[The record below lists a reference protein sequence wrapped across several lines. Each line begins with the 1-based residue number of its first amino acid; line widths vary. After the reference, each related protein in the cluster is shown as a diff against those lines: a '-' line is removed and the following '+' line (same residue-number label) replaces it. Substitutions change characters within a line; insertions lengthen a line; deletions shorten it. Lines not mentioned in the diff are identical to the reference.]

1 MKLSKIAQN
10 LFVMMLTVS
19 LANCCFAVDETNE
32 AKEVIK
38 VSLSEDGKIKGQVY
52 TMLDNQKAPLVGKV
66 SLTADGKTLSTS
78 DTDDEGNFAFEDVEP
93 GTYNAIGVAGDF
105 VGDQEIEVTES
116 EGEYTAIP
124 LAVAQSGTA
133 GIYESYSSL
142 PASSFSAAPSV
153 GYSGGYSVGGC
164 STCSGGSHSYGRSVS
179 TCGGGC
185 GSCGSCGGGGLFSG
199 GGSGLNFRRLAL
211 IGGIVGIAVGVS
223 SNPASPDE

>member
-1 MKLSKIAQN
+1 MKLSKIARN
-10 LFVMMLTVS
+10 LFVLMLTVS
-19 LANCCFAVDETNE
+19 FANCCFAVDETNE

-38 VSLSEDGKIKGQVY
+38 VSISEDGKIKGQVF

-66 SLTADGKTLSTS
+66 SLTADGLTLSTS

-116 EGEYTAIP
+116 TGEYTAIP
-124 LAVAQSGTA
+124 LAVAQTGTS
-133 GIYESYSSL
+133 GIYNSYSTL

-164 STCSGGSHSYGRSVS
+164 STCSGGSHSFGRSVS

-185 GSCGSCGGGGLFSG
+185 GTCGSCGGGGLFG